1 MKRLTPG
8 TVTVGVMS
16 ILLGLV
22 AAYSVRRY
30 LEPAAPVGEPTIG
43 VVVPRVNLPKYA
55 RIREQDIEVLQVP
68 KRSVPEGVVGNPS
81 RALFR
86 LVKETILAGQPILEE
101 KLYEVGKV
109 PTLAD
114 QLPPGYRA
122 VTVAVDPNNALDGV
136 LVPEAV
142 VDLSLTVR
150 GDHPEVG
157 GMSTLTLLRRV
168 KVLATN
174 RDRYQTE
181 ERLNQGIRS
190 VTVAVTPEQANKLIL
205 AQKFGSLSVT
215 LRGAL
220 EDEQL
225 AQAEDADVDMVNP
238 AEVLGLTPVK
248 PRRQKKAQIYRGDVM
263 TEVVFDDD
271 RISEAH
277 RASEADASRRG
288 PTVMSTSNRRD
299 GEGEESTSQP
309 SDLDVR
315 QPRDARVL
323 DSDPTRPAVR

>member
-30 LEPAAPVGEPTIG
+30 LEPAAPAGEPTVGI
-43 VVVPRVNLPKYA
+43 VVPRVNLPKYA

-68 KRSVPEGVVGNPS
+68 KRSVPEGVVANPS

-86 LVKETILAGQPILEE
+86 LVKETILAGQPIVEE
-101 KLYEVGKV
+101 KLYEVGKI

-136 LVPEAV
+136 LVPDAI

-168 KVLATN
+168 RVLATN
-174 RDRYQTE
+174 RDRYPTE

-205 AQKFGSLSVT
+205 AQRFGSLSVT

-238 AEVLGLTPVK
+238 AEVLGLTPVR

-277 RASEADASRRG
+277 RASEADDLRRG
-288 PTVMSTSNRRD
+288 PSVLPTSSRRASEQ
-299 GEGEESTSQP
+299 GEANTQP
-309 SDLDVR
+309 NEAAAE
-315 QPRDARVL
+315 PRDARML
-323 DSDPTRPAVR
+323 DFGTQQPAVR

>member
-1 MKRLTPG
+1 
-8 TVTVGVMS
+8 
-16 ILLGLV
+16 
-22 AAYSVRRY
+22 
-30 LEPAAPVGEPTIG
+30 
-43 VVVPRVNLPKYA
+43 
-55 RIREQDIEVLQVP
+55 
-68 KRSVPEGVVGNPS
+68 
-81 RALFR
+81 
-86 LVKETILAGQPILEE
+86 
-101 KLYEVGKV
+101 VGKV

-114 QLPPGYRA
+114 QLEPGYRA

-150 GDHPEVG
+150 GEHPEVG

-168 KVLATN
+168 KILATN

-205 AQKFGSLSVT
+205 AQKFGTLSVT

-238 AEVLGLTPVK
+238 AEILGLTPVK

-299 GEGEESTSQP
+299 HEQEESTSQP
-309 SDLDVR
+309 TASDVN

-323 DSDPTRPAVR
+323 DHGVQHPAVR

>member
-30 LEPAAPVGEPTIG
+30 LEPAAPRGEPMTG

-55 RIREQDIEVLQVP
+55 RIREQDIEVLQIP
-68 KRSVPEGVVGNPS
+68 TRLVPERVVGNPS

-86 LVKETILAGQPILEE
+86 LVKDTILAGQPIVED
-101 KLYEVGKV
+101 KLYEVGKI

-122 VTVAVDPNNALDGV
+122 VTVSVDPNNALDGV
-136 LVPEAV
+136 LVPEAI
-142 VDLSLTVR
+142 VDISLTVR

-174 RDRYQTE
+174 RDRYPTE

-205 AQKFGSLSVT
+205 AQRFGSLSVT

-225 AQAEDADVDMVNP
+225 AHVEDADIDMVNP
-238 AEVLGLTPVK
+238 AEVLGLSPVP
-248 PRRQKKAQIYRGDVM
+248 PRRQKKAQIYRGGSL

-277 RASEADASRRG
+277 RASEADELRG
-288 PTVMSTSNRRD
+288 PSVLPASNRRD
-299 GEGEESTSQP
+299 AEPANAAPRDNDRAEYP
-309 SDLDVR
+309 
-315 QPRDARVL
+315 PRDARVL
-323 DSDPTRPAVR
+323 DRATDYPAVR

>member
-1 MKRLTPG
+1 MLQIPTRL
-8 TVTVGVMS
+8 
-16 ILLGLV
+16 
-22 AAYSVRRY
+22 
-30 LEPAAPVGEPTIG
+30 
-43 VVVPRVNLPKYA
+43 
-55 RIREQDIEVLQVP
+55 
-68 KRSVPEGVVGNPS
+68 VPEGVVGNPS

-86 LVKETILAGQPILEE
+86 LVRDTILAGQPIVEE

-122 VTVAVDPNNALDGV
+122 VTVSVDPNNALDGV
-136 LVPEAV
+136 LVPDAV

-174 RDRYQTE
+174 RDRFPTE

-205 AQKFGSLSVT
+205 AQRFGNLSVT

-225 AQAEDADVDMVNP
+225 AQAEDANVDMVNP
-238 AEVLGLTPVK
+238 AEVLGLSPVK

-277 RASEADASRRG
+277 RASEADERRG
-288 PTVMSTSNRRD
+288 PSVLSASNRRD
-299 GEGEESTSQP
+299 GEQGESTPKQ
-309 SDLDVR
+309 DGAAAID

-323 DSDPTRPAVR
+323 DSDPERPAVR